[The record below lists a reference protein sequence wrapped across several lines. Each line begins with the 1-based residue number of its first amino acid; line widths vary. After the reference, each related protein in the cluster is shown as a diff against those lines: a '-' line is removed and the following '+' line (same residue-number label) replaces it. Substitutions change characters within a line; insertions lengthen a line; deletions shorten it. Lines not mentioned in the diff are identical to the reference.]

1 MALSEY
7 ARSEYEEDSEFV
19 LSDEEE
25 EQAEPQTSPIDKPQL
40 EILDNQPQISRSA
53 PSSIISNDATKFI
66 NHVDL
71 VMNKIKTL
79 ESDNRWHRVLK
90 HRTGVQVYAQKH
102 AKTIGKSKTVPVFKG
117 VGLIKGYSPA
127 SVFAV
132 IGSSKLWDEW
142 YEDGNLVENLSD
154 QVSLTYMCMKAGIG
168 TRTRDLSLVEKV
180 EATAEG
186 SIYFCASSVDTPRV
200 PIVPGRI
207 RAHIELNGWVLEP
220 ITLPESSAGGGSTT
234 ATKVTYYLQV
244 NVNSFVAEAV
254 SKRYL
259 ARRPLCIT
267 KIDSYLQKYGSP
279 VQLEGISDI
288 EAHPRLGGNRRSY
301 SRNFMSVKQLDSPKD
316 SSFNGDNG
324 SVTTPN
330 SLSSRGMRAH
340 LPSIGSFGQKTRARL
355 PSAASVPSLNRNSSQ
370 EPNVRKSTKSI
381 HLDNLPTTIN
391 PIVKPQSEQKQEK
404 PPQPQAPPLID
415 HLEPNHQSP
424 HWNSITQ
431 ALELFNSYL
440 NDSITN
446 QGDWQSIED
455 SNSSV
460 RIWLNSNLRKANPSD
475 SEGLFELPIIKSQAI
490 LSNVDHPITIE
501 QITSTILSNSSRQN
515 WDQNFEG
522 CSLTGT
528 ETGNQILLKNEN
540 GFDHQVIFSS
550 MRSIYPHLK
559 HESLFFYDRLVFR
572 YPPSSSSPSK
582 IIILYHSVKDE
593 QDFLNRL
600 ENDKSDLN
608 ISLLL
613 KEKIMSKCLSK
624 INVSGYVIENINERS
639 SQSSQIRIT
648 HLSSLSINLKN
659 QSSSSTSTTP
669 MTTNEVSLPPFLSR
683 LICTNIGNRPYQI
696 HQLIDRFGFFPGF
709 VKWGKGHILFD
720 GDCSDEEFENG
731 TIHWK
736 FHCKLGSSS
745 VEEPTIGS
753 QICWF
758 QWSSKMYPHG
768 IDLSLEPSSDP
779 VVVIV
784 KKVKEFKNTLQFEW
798 LKPSTN
804 VKKIEL
810 TETTP
815 TTTSQDQVITLKAR
829 RIQSS
834 SDHSSSDDLVIF
846 NGNKSLELVSSNHF
860 LKPSSPLDIL
870 PPLVSTPNVTHSEN
884 DNVVDS
890 DQVKEKST
898 THIEDPSASNLPP
911 PPISDNRISAEK
923 TDLKDKKIPNQIH
936 SNNHHQKQV
945 LVDRNVAIILTKDI
959 VFTRSQVGLFFLII
973 GLAVLFNR
981 RLHLIF
987 QLIY

>member
-71 VMNKIKTL
+71 GTQ
-79 ESDNRWHRVLK
+79 

-207 RAHIELNGWVLEP
+207 RAHIELN
-220 ITLPESSAGGGSTT
+220 
-234 ATKVTYYLQV
+234 V

-355 PSAASVPSLNRNSSQ
+355 PSAASEIDKINSF
-370 EPNVRKSTKSI
+370 RY
-381 HLDNLPTTIN
+381 LPTTIN

-559 HESLFFYDRLVFR
+559 HESL

-696 HQLIDRFGFFPGF
+696 HQLIDRFGFF
-709 VKWGKGHILFD
+709 LA
-720 GDCSDEEFENG
+720 SLNG
-731 TIHWK
+731 EKVI
-736 FHCKLGSSS
+736 FFS
-745 VEEPTIGS
+745 
-753 QICWF
+753 
-758 QWSSKMYPHG
+758 M
-768 IDLSLEPSSDP
+768 
-779 VVVIV
+779 VIV
-784 KKVKEFKNTLQFEW
+784 LMRNLKMEQFIGNFIVNLDLLLLRSLLLD
-798 LKPSTN
+798 LKLLVS
-804 VKKIEL
+804 KIEL

-890 DQVKEKST
+890 DQDLS
-898 THIEDPSASNLPP
+898 
-911 PPISDNRISAEK
+911 RK